1 MHILLI
7 NSNPVVSRL
16 LALCT
21 RDQDIILEEVETIIS
36 LKRHSY
42 DIVFVDDERYQNEV
56 LALDTHVSA
65 SKKVLFSNEKS
76 DINIFDLIIQKPF
89 LPSQITEVLENIDV
103 EDVKDVEPQT
113 EEKQGFI
120 FPLASEATHFEVEAE
135 EETKVLDVDEIEKIK
150 SLLVMEDVEE
160 STVLSDEEIEAKK
173 IEVIKEQLI
182 ADGLE
187 IVDEEDIVEELSA
200 KDTINIFDIVE
211 EIAVPQVKK
220 HTSKDKKFKKKS
232 KKKKS
237 VAFTEEGRE
246 HIEDAVQ
253 VAIASLKRKK
263 MKKLLKGKKVKISIQ
278 LEEQK

>member
-76 DINIFDLIIQKPF
+76 DMNIFDLIIQKPF
-89 LPSQITEVLENIDV
+89 LPSQITEVLENV
-103 EDVKDVEPQT
+103 EDVEPQT

-237 VAFTEEGRE
+237 VAFTEEERE
-246 HIEDAVQ
+246 YIEDAVQ